1 MNQFTD
7 PNQINVPYD
16 IVRLPSKGL
25 FYKNEVK
32 EVKVTYLN
40 ASDENLLSSQNIIQ
54 TGDIIDELLKR
65 KIVGSDIKIDEMLEC
80 DKQAV
85 LIFLRNTSFGPTYEA
100 TYTDPKTD
108 EKFDFTHDLS
118 SISFKEFKLTPDQ
131 NGEFEFVTPITNKT
145 IKFKFLTSNQE
156 KELLNL
162 KEHYTGNQV
171 VPKVT
176 KRLEMLIQEI
186 DGNRD
191 KNSLSQIIQT
201 MPIKDS
207 QEFRSYVFK
216 NKPGLDLSF
225 TVKAPSGEEFTT
237 QVVLGAT
244 FFRPFFGI

>member
-54 TGDIIDELLKR
+54 SGDIIDELLKR
-65 KIVGSDIKIDEMLEC
+65 KIVGSDIRVEEMLEC

-85 LIFLRNTSFGPTYEA
+85 LIFLRNTSFGPSYEA
-100 TYTDPKTD
+100 TYTDPKTN
-108 EKFDFTHDLS
+108 EKFDVTHDLS
-118 SISFKEFKLTPDQ
+118 SISFKEFELTPDQ
-131 NGEFEFVTPITNKT
+131 NGEFEFVAPITNKT
-145 IKFKFLTSNQE
+145 IKFKFLTSQQE
-156 KELLNL
+156 KELVNL
-162 KEHYTGNQV
+162 KEHYVGNQV
-171 VPKVT
+171 VPTVT
-176 KRLEMLIQEI
+176 KRLELLIQEI

-191 KNSLSQIIQT
+191 KNTLSQIIQT

-207 QEFRSYVFK
+207 QEFRNYVVK